1 MVNYGYRYG
10 FIGIW
15 QKVPNVSPQTIFSRW
30 KQKSPKISKYNRSF
44 YIVFSVKENALELN
58 VRMISGALILNKS
71 IHSLWYLESI
81 VRMEV
86 SGIHGPSVITRPLKT
101 QQRKPL

>member
-15 QKVPNVSPQTIFSRW
+15 QKVPNVSPETIFSRW

-44 YIVFSVKENALELN
+44 YIVFCVKENALELN
-58 VRMISGALILNKS
+58 IRMISGALILNRS
-71 IHSLWYLESI
+71 NFEH
-81 VRMEV
+81 
-86 SGIHGPSVITRPLKT
+86 SGIWSL
-101 QQRKPL
+101 LL